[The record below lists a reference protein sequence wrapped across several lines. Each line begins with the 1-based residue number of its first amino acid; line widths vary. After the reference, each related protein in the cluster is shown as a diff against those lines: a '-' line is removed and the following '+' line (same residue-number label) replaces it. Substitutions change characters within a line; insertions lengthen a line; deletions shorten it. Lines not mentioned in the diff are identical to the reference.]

1 MCIATN
7 QSSKRKLNHTLLRQR
22 HLKFFPYQNLYKP
35 NTNSAKV
42 MVEDKTKIKKKKW
55 VDIIAPKAF
64 NNASVGQ
71 VTVEESGTVVGR
83 TVTANLMSLTGDF
96 KRQNTEII
104 LKITS
109 LADGKAITEFQGY
122 KVVPSSMRRLVRRG
136 KEKIESTFSV
146 VSLEGQTL
154 IIKLFIITR
163 FATKRSVLAS
173 LRKTTEL
180 ALRREV
186 AKCSLEK
193 LIEELLS
200 RNLQKTLSKEITKIY
215 PCKILEIKELRV
227 KGAAAPVKESI

>member
-1 MCIATN
+1 
-7 QSSKRKLNHTLLRQR
+7 
-22 HLKFFPYQNLYKP
+22 
-35 NTNSAKV
+35 